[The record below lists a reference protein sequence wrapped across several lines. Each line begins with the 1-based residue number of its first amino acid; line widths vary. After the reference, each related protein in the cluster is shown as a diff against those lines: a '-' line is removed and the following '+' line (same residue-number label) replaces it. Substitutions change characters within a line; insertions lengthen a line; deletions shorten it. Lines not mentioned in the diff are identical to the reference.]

1 MTKAILAL
9 LALAAFHT
17 GMMKDR
23 ANLCGNDATAFA
35 ECSQ

>member
-1 MTKAILAL
+1 MAKAILAL
-9 LALAAFHT
+9 FAIAAFHT

-35 ECSQ
+35 ECSK

>member
-1 MTKAILAL
+1 MAKAILAL
-9 LALAAFHT
+9 FAIAAFHT

-23 ANLCGNDATAFA
+23 ATLCGNDATAYK